1 MVEAY
6 KKFWKNYTKFDG
18 CSSRADYWWT
28 LLANIIVAA
37 ILGFVFGLVS
47 SATGIKAITFI
58 PYLYTIA
65 IIIPDIALSIRR
77 LHDIN
82 KSGWFYLIGFIPVVG
97 TIILLIFFLTDRV
110 EPNNYGERV

>member
-37 ILGFVFGLVS
+37 ILGFVF
-47 SATGIKAITFI
+47 
-58 PYLYTIA
+58 
-65 IIIPDIALSIRR
+65 
-77 LHDIN
+77 
-82 KSGWFYLIGFIPVVG
+82 
-97 TIILLIFFLTDRV
+97 
-110 EPNNYGERV
+110 